1 MAVQGMEGMLIAL
14 EEHYL
19 DPTWNKHFDSKW
31 HKPRPA
37 SPLLDKLLDIGA
49 KRIAEMDA
57 AGIGLQVISHAP
69 PGAQG
74 IAPEAAA
81 SWSREA
87 NDRLHAE
94 IQKHPSR
101 LAGFASVSTE
111 NAADGAKELE
121 RAVNTLD
128 FKGAILHSLS
138 EGPFL
143 DDRKYWQI
151 FEAAEALDRPIYIH
165 PGDPGPSIIA
175 AYYGDYAKTHPMF
188 IRAGW
193 GYMVEAG
200 TQAMRLVLSG
210 IFDQFPRLKLILGHL
225 GETIPY
231 QITRIDEA
239 LSRDTPMKN
248 FREVFTRHFYVT
260 TSGFF
265 SDAALQCCIAEIG
278 VDRVMFSVD
287 WPFASNKLGSDWIRS
302 TRLEDADRNKI
313 MSGNARNLLKL

>member
-1 MAVQGMEGMLIAL
+1 MLIAL
-14 EEHYL
+14 EEHYF
-19 DPTWNKHFDSKW
+19 DPSWNRDCDPKW

-37 SPLLDKLLDIGA
+37 SPLMEKLEELGTR
-49 KRIAEMDA
+49 RIAEMDA
-57 AGIGLQVISHAP
+57 AGITLQVISHAP

-74 IAPEAAA
+74 IAPQAAT

-94 IQKHPSR
+94 IQKHPDR
-101 LAGFASVSTE
+101 LAGLASIPT
-111 NAADGAKELE
+111 ADVGAGAKELE
-121 RAVNTLD
+121 RATATLG
-128 FKGAILHSLS
+128 FKGAVIHSLA
-138 EGPFL
+138 EGPLL
-143 DDRKYWQI
+143 DQRKYWPI
-151 FEAAEALDRPIYIH
+151 FEAAAALDVPLYIH
-165 PGDPGPSIIA
+165 PADPSPSVIA

-210 IFDQFPRLKLILGHL
+210 MFDEFPNLKIILGHL

-231 QITRIDEA
+231 QIARIDEA
-239 LSRDTPMKN
+239 LARDTPMKN

-265 SDAALQCCIAEIG
+265 SDAALQCCLAELG
-278 VDRVMFSVD
+278 VDRVLFSVD
-287 WPFASNKLGSDWIRS
+287 WPYASNTLGSEWIQKTALS
-302 TRLEDADRNKI
+302 EPDREKI
-313 MSGNARNLLKL
+313 MAGNARKLLRIA